1 MIINVGDCASIM
13 NFVILEQIYDNV
25 PKLDLQITKYNMEF
39 LLFII
44 ALVVGSLASWQIFN
58 WVYGKK
64 IKDNSESIRV
74 ESHVLLERIEKVF
87 KVVLAEGYFTEIYD
101 HNSKKEFWGLFKS
114 SNKALVVAKA
124 KVSVG
129 YDFSK
134 MKFSRENTERKLVIE
149 EFAPAEILSVDTDY
163 KFYDLN
169 QGLLSKFNNEDYTAI
184 LAEAKKMMQ
193 EKAQESDLPQIAANQ
208 VKVMMKQLAASMN
221 WELDINENGSK
232 TAILLENKNILP
244 KTLEIV
250 SPKDA

>member
-1 MIINVGDCASIM
+1 
-13 NFVILEQIYDNV
+13 
-25 PKLDLQITKYNMEF
+25 
-39 LLFII
+39 
-44 ALVVGSLASWQIFN
+44 
-58 WVYGKK
+58 
-64 IKDNSESIRV
+64 
-74 ESHVLLERIEKVF
+74 
-87 KVVLAEGYFTEIYD
+87 
-101 HNSKKEFWGLFKS
+101 
-114 SNKALVVAKA
+114 
-124 KVSVG
+124 
-129 YDFSK
+129 
-134 MKFSRENTERKLVIE
+134 MKFSRENTERRLVIE